1 MTPDSEAEKA
11 AREFANK
18 WRKESHEKIWKGLAK
33 GELLIDSYSD
43 KIAEA
48 FSAGQAHERER
59 IIAWWREKTKD
70 EFWTA
75 RDLLQEFLKEQAE

>member
-1 MTPDSEAEKA
+1 MVTPDSEAEKA
-11 AREFANK
+11 AKSWADGYWAVHAEPPRAD
-18 WRKESHEKIWKGLAK
+18 RGSIHWKSSRSAHL
-33 GELLIDSYSD
+33 
-43 KIAEA
+43 
-48 FSAGQAHERER
+48 AGQAHERER

>member
-11 AREFANK
+11 AREYADNRYRPACSPNIDGR
-18 WRKESHEKIWKGLAK
+18 WRTHKDDFLA
-33 GELLIDSYSD
+33 GFLS
-43 KIAEA
+43 
-48 FSAGQAHERER
+48 GQVYERER